1 MYFESSSSVPAA
13 ELAVHVLDY
22 LYKKLDEVCLVQGGE
37 VVTPVAVYFF
47 GIKIFVFLLV
57 YAFKRGTYFNFRRKL
72 IKCYFIF
79 LLGVCYHTLRLLI
92 PGYLK
97 EH

>member
-37 VVTPVAVYFF
+37 VVTPVAV
-47 GIKIFVFLLV
+47 
-57 YAFKRGTYFNFRRKL
+57 
-72 IKCYFIF
+72 
-79 LLGVCYHTLRLLI
+79 
-92 PGYLK
+92 
-97 EH
+97 